1 MAKFKTPEMSWIVQ
15 DLNQEWRRFYRQAM
29 CIFEGPLHDKEDSVK
44 VSYVKLWVGD
54 KDLMYLKD
62 LQFPKTPMQRN

>member
-1 MAKFKTPEMSWIVQ
+1 
-15 DLNQEWRRFYRQAM
+15 M

-54 KDLMYLKD
+54 KGLDVFEGFTCAEPAGAK
-62 LQFPKTPMQRN
+62 

>member
-44 VSYVKLWVGD
+44 VSYVKLWV
-54 KDLMYLKD
+54 
-62 LQFPKTPMQRN
+62 